1 MQSGRK
7 PPGTA
12 VHCDVLEHAVFV
24 LAGFLRAANVK
35 VQVVRHKQIELAVAV
50 VIDPSAARA
59 PTGAI
64 CSHAGFFGDIR
75 ESAVPIVVIEN
86 VFAPVGDEQIVK
98 AVVIV
103 IADADAARPA
113 GSMQPR
119 LGGHVGECAVAV
131 VLV

>member
-1 MQSGRK
+1 MQSGWK
-7 PPGTA
+7 PPGAA
-12 VHCDVLEHAVFV
+12 VHRDILEHAVFV
-24 LAGFLRAANVK
+24 LAGFLCAANVEIE
-35 VQVVRHKQIELAVAV
+35 VIRYEQIELAVAV
-50 VIDPSAARA
+50 VVDPSAARA

-103 IADADAARPA
+103 IADANSARPA
-113 GSMQPR
+113 GSKQPR
-119 LGGHVGECAVAV
+119 LRGDVGECAVTV